1 MNQHPTKQFETNIQ
15 KWVAIDNQL
24 KVIQEKTKELREQ
37 KNEIG
42 KNIQEYTAENNLS
55 NATIQIGDGKLKCV
69 NTNVAAPLSYK
80 FIEKSLGEIIKNE
93 MQVKQI
99 MNYLKEKREIKVVPE
114 IKRFYNH

>member
-1 MNQHPTKQFETNIQ
+1 M
-15 KWVAIDNQL
+15 
-24 KVIQEKTKELREQ
+24 REQ

-55 NATIQIGDGKLKCV
+55 NAMIQIGDGKLKCV
-69 NTNVAAPLSYK
+69 NTNVATPLSYK

-99 MNYLKEKREIKVVPE
+99 MNYLKEKREIKVVAE